1 MKWQVKPKAPSAFLK
16 QFPEY
21 SSLILQLLHNRGL
34 KTQESIDEFFHPD
47 FHQDFHDPYLLKG
60 MEKAVKRILE
70 AIEKKEKIT
79 VYGDFDTDGVCAS
92 VVLYSTLKKLGCK
105 NLDTYIPD
113 REKENHGL
121 NENSVR
127 ELARKGVKLIVT
139 VDCGG
144 TDFDEV
150 KLANSLG
157 LDIIITD
164 HHEVH
169 DKLPKALALVN
180 PLQKEEKYP
189 FKKLSGAGVAYK
201 LSWALL
207 DLKNGKKEPFKKWLL
222 DLVAIATVVDMMPI
236 IGENRTMVRYGL
248 GVLAQTKRPG
258 LRKLMEIARVEPRV
272 IQHSTKGEAPITNL
286 NTTTLGFVLGPR
298 LNAAGRM
305 DHANV
310 AFNLLI
316 EKNENKARK
325 LALIL
330 NQKNTERQNVTLK
343 IVQELDNRL
352 NPPLKEK
359 VVFEGSPDWPVG
371 LVGLVANKVREKY
384 CRPAVIYHEKGDL
397 IHASCRSIPEF
408 DLMGPIKK
416 AAKLLDDYGGHKGG
430 AGFRVKKENLKKVK
444 NIFIKE
450 AEKKLKEEDLIPT
463 LEIDAQL
470 NLNDISW
477 SNYDQIQKFA
487 PFGRGN
493 SEPRFL
499 IKGLEIKDLRVV
511 GNNGGHLKLDLIC
524 FNQDKAR
531 NFKAIAFGMGEK
543 EGGLKKGDLINIVFE
558 FILNEWNG
566 NRDLE
571 LKIIDL
577 KLTD

>member
-1 MKWQVKPKAPSAFLK
+1 MKWQVQPKAPGAFLK

-21 SSLILQLLHNRGL
+21 SPLIIQLLYSRGL

-60 MEKAVKRILE
+60 MKEAVKRISK
-70 AIEKKEKIT
+70 AIEEKEKIT

-92 VVLYSTLKKLGCK
+92 VILYSTLKKLGCK
-105 NLDTYIPD
+105 SLDTYIPN

-139 VDCGG
+139 VDCGS
-144 TDFDEV
+144 TDFEEV

-157 LDIIITD
+157 LDVIITD

-180 PLQKEEKYP
+180 PLQKEDKYP

-248 GVLAQTKRPG
+248 GVLAQTERPG
-258 LRKLMEIARVEPRV
+258 LKELMKTARVEPKV
-272 IQHSTKGEAPITNL
+272 IQRSTDGEAPITNL
-286 NTTTLGFVLGPR
+286 NATTLGFVIGPR
-298 LNAAGRM
+298 LNAASRM
-305 DHANV
+305 DHANA
-310 AFNLLI
+310 AFHLLTTQ
-316 EKNENKARK
+316 NRK
-325 LALIL
+325 EANRLAMAL
-330 NQKNTERQNVTLK
+330 NQKNTRRQNLTLK
-343 IVQELDNRL
+343 IVQELESRL
-352 NPPLKEK
+352 NPPLKGK
-359 VVFEGSPDWPVG
+359 AIFEGSPDWPVG

-397 IHASCRSIPEF
+397 IHASCRSIPQF

-416 AAKLLDDYGGHKGG
+416 AAKFLDDYGGHRGG

-444 NIFIKE
+444 DIFIKE
-450 AEKKLKEEDLIPT
+450 AEKKLKAEDLIST
-463 LEIDAQL
+463 VKIDAQL
-470 NLNDISW
+470 TLNDINW

-499 IKGLEIKDLRVV
+499 IKGLEVKDLRVV

-524 FNQDKAR
+524 FDGSKAK

-543 EGGLKKGDLINIVFE
+543 EGGLKKGDLIDIVFE

-566 NRDLE
+566 SRDLE